1 MENLQNGFLLEE
13 ETGVKTLLFEGEQ
26 DHLVP
31 STSRALLESDFFVI
45 AGRIIGHC
53 FLNDGPRLA
62 GLSPAIVH
70 VLSGGEQE
78 TAAISVSD
86 CVDQDVR
93 DVIHLVWEKIF
104 MLEGTQELSED
115 QKSMVLSVS
124 LPWDLPGVTLENRWW
139 LREKILLHA
148 VLGRTTKQVKQIKRG
163 LKDTGVLE
171 LFSSRPDTVPILFPR
186 VTETEIT
193 SQMILD
199 KNIWPR
205 EEDVDEDILTLE
217 DQCTCARLFPDVY
230 RNRVFFRVL

>member
-93 DVIHLVWEKIF
+93 DVIHL
-104 MLEGTQELSED
+104 LEGTQELSED

-230 RNRVFFRVL
+230 RNRYFATFDVIIT